1 MILCQSGADLYNPG
15 TAMDF
20 SRFSCTES
28 SVDRDIMSE
37 VFKVNKS
44 VPSTAMSPADYSS
57 SVTGGGVSVRDTKK
71 RTYESAML
79 TNHGNDEGNAEDS
92 LVAVRDPPPRLREL
106 FCSPGKMEK
115 RLNLLIIG
123 HNPSEKS
130 WQAGH
135 YYANPSNQMW
145 PLLARAGIIP
155 AHYNASCDQQCPESC
170 GLGFTDVLY
179 GVCETDSSKISD
191 DEVRSYKSSFYARL
205 VSHCHRVAHNTRM
218 TPEECCPR
226 IIAFA
231 GVRQWKALFPKS
243 HWRAKNGLARDQVRE
258 KEELFGVRK
267 VLPPDWPREL
277 AGSTVFLLPSSS
289 GAAPMTREQR
299 QGPYMQLGT
308 LVGGLLGPMS
318 DNA

>member
-1 MILCQSGADLYNPG
+1 
-15 TAMDF
+15 MDF

-37 VFKVNKS
+37 IFKLNKS
-44 VPSTAMSPADYSS
+44 RPGTAVSPSIAPAQPSDS
-57 SVTGGGVSVRDTKK
+57 SVTDSTVPLRDTKK
-71 RTYESAML
+71 RTYESVML
-79 TNHGNDEGNAEDS
+79 MNRGKDEGNVEGTP
-92 LVAVRDPPPRLREL
+92 LVAGREPRLREL
-106 FCSPGKMEK
+106 FASPGKMEK
-115 RLNLLIIG
+115 RLKVLIIG

-130 WQAGH
+130 WLAGH

-155 AHYNASCDQQCPESC
+155 AHFNASCDQQCPESC

-179 GVCETDSSKISD
+179 GVCETDSSKISYE
-191 DEVRSYKSSFYARL
+191 EVRSYKPSFYARL
-205 VSHCHRVAHNTRM
+205 VSHCHRVAHNTGM
-218 TPEECCPR
+218 SPEECCPR

-243 HWRAKNGLARDQVRE
+243 HWKIKNGLGKDRVRE
-258 KEELFGVRK
+258 EELYGVRK
-267 VLPPDWPREL
+267 VLPPDWPKEL
-277 AGSTVFLLPSSS
+277 SGSVVFLLPSSS

-299 QGPYMQLGT
+299 QGPYIQLGA
-308 LVGGLLGPMS
+308 LVGGLLDAAS